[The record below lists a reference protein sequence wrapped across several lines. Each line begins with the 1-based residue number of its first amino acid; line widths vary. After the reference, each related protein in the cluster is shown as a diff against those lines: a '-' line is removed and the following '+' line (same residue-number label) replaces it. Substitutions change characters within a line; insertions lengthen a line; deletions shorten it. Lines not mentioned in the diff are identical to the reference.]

1 VHLSHLGSRQCPAI
15 SCTSLSH
22 YCGILQ
28 GPKLLAIFS
37 FFNPENV
44 LTPFIARSRQLA
56 LHNAERYAVITV
68 GKRGIEFTCEKCPLV
83 PQMFWE

>member
-1 VHLSHLGSRQCPAI
+1 VSGYFMHQLKPLLWHSSRTKTVRNI
-15 SCTSLSH
+15 
-22 YCGILQ
+22 
-28 GPKLLAIFS
+28 S

-68 GKRGIEFTCEKCPLV
+68 GKHGIEFTCEKCPLV